1 MTIPISNLNDEFY
14 LFFHDPG
21 VFEAS
26 TLRGVH
32 DKGVG
37 VAREA
42 GQAAFPHLG
51 LFAGDDEGAQVC
63 LAFDSLIALQDLQV
77 FEVDHL
83 LRDPTMGLID
93 DELLQLGQFLGGEVS
108 PEDDTIA
115 ARLAHV
121 FDHEAGEMVENE
133 PTTILR
139 LHQVNA

>member
-1 MTIPISNLNDEFY
+1 MAKEDNAI
-14 LFFHDPG
+14 
-21 VFEAS
+21 
-26 TLRGVH
+26 RG
-32 DKGVG
+32 G
-37 VAREA
+37 
-42 GQAAFPHLG
+42 
-51 LFAGDDEGAQVC
+51 GDLSPDV
-63 LAFDSLIALQDLQV
+63 ALQDLQV

-115 ARLAHV
+115 ARLAHI